1 MADRRRRARAS
12 SPQPRSAPSEAALA
26 FLARLANEFTAVLHL
41 QELVDRVL
49 ESLREALGFDSC
61 TIALLDDASPDVL
74 AMVGA
79 AGIRAS
85 FRGLTIPRGHGVTW
99 AVMEAGTPLY
109 VPDMDAD
116 PHIYR
121 RDPKVKSGIY
131 APLTLRGR
139 SIGVLS
145 AHRGQVDAFTPQ
157 DLDLLTVVARY
168 LAGAFEVARLHEEA
182 ERLAAVLESSGDAI
196 IGTALDG
203 TIRTWN
209 AGAARIYG
217 FPAAEAIGR
226 PVTIIVPPD
235 SLAEYARNR
244 QRVQRGEHIDHFE
257 TVRVRKDGTRIDIAL
272 SVSPIRDAA
281 GRVTGILGIG
291 RDITER
297 KRAEDALR
305 KSEERYR
312 TLFDGVPIGL
322 CRVAPGGEI
331 LEANAAFVKMLRY
344 PDRETLLGTN
354 ARGLS
359 LDPEERARW
368 TERLLREGEVANVE
382 GQLRAY
388 DGSVVGVRA
397 SGRAVFGA
405 SGRVSHFEEAVE
417 DVTLSR
423 QVEEEARRAREAER
437 ASQAKSEF
445 LSRMSHELRT
455 PLNAI
460 LGFAQLME
468 MDAAQ
473 LAPEHRE
480 SLQHILKGGRHLLD
494 LINEV
499 LDIARIETGRMG
511 ISLEPVS
518 LQEVTR
524 EALDL
529 INPMALRAGVRLRT
543 DPAAP
548 SERYVLADRQ
558 RIKQVLLNLLSNA
571 VKYNQPGGTVTLSS
585 GEAPDGRVRISVGD
599 TGHGISP
606 EKMAQLFVP
615 FERLG
620 AEQTGVEGTGLGLAL
635 SKRLV
640 EAMGGA
646 LGVRSVVGQGSTF
659 WVDLAPATDPGE
671 QARQTAP
678 RAELAAFPRTRVL
691 LYVEDN
697 LSNLEL
703 IKRLLAPHPD
713 VRLIP
718 AMQGRLGLEL
728 ARQHR
733 PDLILLDVQL
743 PDIDGGEVLWRL
755 RADPETREIPIVV
768 LSADATPAQVDRMRA
783 AGARAYLTK
792 PFDIKRLVELLNE
805 ILQGAASPRTGA

>member
-1 MADRRRRARAS
+1 M
-12 SPQPRSAPSEAALA
+12 PP
-26 FLARLANEFTAVLHL
+26 
-41 QELVDRVL
+41 
-49 ESLREALGFDSC
+49 
-61 TIALLDDASPDVL
+61 
-74 AMVGA
+74 
-79 AGIRAS
+79 AG
-85 FRGLTIPRGHGVTW
+85 V
-99 AVMEAGTPLY
+99 
-109 VPDMDAD
+109 
-116 PHIYR
+116 
-121 RDPKVKSGIY
+121 
-131 APLTLRGR
+131 
-139 SIGVLS
+139 
-145 AHRGQVDAFTPQ
+145 
-157 DLDLLTVVARY
+157 
-168 LAGAFEVARLHEEA
+168 
-182 ERLAAVLESSGDAI
+182 
-196 IGTALDG
+196 
-203 TIRTWN
+203 
-209 AGAARIYG
+209 
-217 FPAAEAIGR
+217 
-226 PVTIIVPPD
+226 
-235 SLAEYARNR
+235 
-244 QRVQRGEHIDHFE
+244 
-257 TVRVRKDGTRIDIAL
+257 
-272 SVSPIRDAA
+272 
-281 GRVTGILGIG
+281 LGIG

-322 CRVAPGGEI
+322 CRVAPGGQI

-344 PDRETLLGTN
+344 PDRETLLRTN
-354 ARGLS
+354 ARDLH
-359 LDPEERARW
+359 LDPEARTRW
-368 TERLLREGEVANVE
+368 TERLVRAGEAADVE
-382 GQLRAY
+382 GHLRAY
-388 DGSVVGVRA
+388 DGSVIRVRA
-397 SGRAVFGA
+397 SGRAVFDA
-405 SGRVSHFEEAVE
+405 SGRVSHFEETAE
-417 DVTLSR
+417 DITVSKR
-423 QVEEEARRAREAER
+423 VEEEARRAREVER

-468 MDAAQ
+468 MDGAK

-480 SLQHILKGGRHLLD
+480 SLTHILKGGRHLLD

-518 LQEVTR
+518 LREVTR

-529 INPMALRAGVRLRT
+529 INPMALRAGVHLRA
-543 DPAAP
+543 DPAAR

-571 VKYNQPGGTVTLSS
+571 VKYNHPGGTVALSS

-599 TGHGISP
+599 TGRGIPP

-635 SKRLV
+635 SRRLV
-640 EAMGGA
+640 EAMGGT

-659 WVDLAPATDPGE
+659 WVDLAPAPGPGA
-671 QARQTAP
+671 QARQPVPRVELTA
-678 RAELAAFPRTRVL
+678 LPRTRVL
-691 LYVEDN
+691 LYIEDS

-703 IKRLLAPHPD
+703 ITRLLAPHPE

-718 AMQGRLGLEL
+718 AMQGRLGLDL

-743 PDIDGGEVLWRL
+743 PDIDGGEVLRRL
-755 RADPETREIPIVV
+755 REDPETREIPVLV
-768 LSADATPAQVDRMRA
+768 LSADATPAQIDRMRA

-792 PFDIKRLVELLNE
+792 PFDIKRVVELLNE
-805 ILQGAASPRTGA
+805 ILPGAVSPAGA